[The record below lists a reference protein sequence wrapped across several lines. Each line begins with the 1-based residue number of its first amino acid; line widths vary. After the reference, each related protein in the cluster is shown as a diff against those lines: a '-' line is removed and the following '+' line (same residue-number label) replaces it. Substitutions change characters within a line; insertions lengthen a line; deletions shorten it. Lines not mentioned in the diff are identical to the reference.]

1 MIRIVRAKLHGI
13 AVTGAELDY
22 HGSITLDPEQCD
34 LAGIRPL
41 EFVEIW
47 NKQSG
52 ARLTTYV
59 IFGDAGSRCCVLNGA
74 AARTCQVGDQ
84 VIVCASS
91 YLQEN
96 ELYDVAPV
104 VLTYAGD
111 NDVDQ
116 VMRYHVRETK
126 QRRFDFSL
134 EVESEGRRPARSV
147 GAVDVDALGADL
159 QSRGLDQRAVA
170 DVIARHLKPVA

>member
-1 MIRIVRAKLHGI
+1 MLRIVRAKLHGI

-52 ARLTTYV
+52 ARLSTYV

-74 AARTCQVGDQ
+74 AARTCQLGDQ
-84 VIVCASS
+84 VIICASS
-91 YLQEN
+91 YVQESD
-96 ELYDVAPV
+96 LYDVAPV
-104 VLTYAGD
+104 VLTYAHD
-111 NDVDQ
+111 NHVDQ
-116 VMRYHVRETK
+116 VMRYRVHETE
-126 QRRFDFSL
+126 QRPFDFSL
-134 EVESEGRRPARSV
+134 EVESEGQRPARSV
-147 GAVDVDALGADL
+147 EAVDVDALSADL
-159 QSRGLDQRAVA
+159 RSRGLDQRAVA
-170 DVIARHLKPVA
+170 DIIARHLKTVA